1 MNSLNKTEDS
11 NNKYPENKLQN
22 KPTPDLI
29 KSFKNFFKRAESTSQ
44 KNIEKSD
51 NPSKDKELQNN
62 QTNEKKPKIDKK
74 EFQFSNKQ
82 SDINQLFSELGTSIT
97 DQIEQLFIS
106 VINNIEKVY
115 QTPEVIQQFQIKFSE
130 KLYPIEIK
138 IINSNNQSKLNIS
151 CDKELCQLLSKY
163 LPELKQHLRKKSIIF
178 DDIIIDE
185 EIDETNYLKDKK

>member
-11 NNKYPENKLQN
+11 GNNFQENKPQN
-22 KPTPDLI
+22 KPTSDLI
-29 KSFKNFFKRAESTSQ
+29 QSFKSFFKKAENTSH

-51 NPSKDKELQNN
+51 DSSKDKEFSKKKI
-62 QTNEKKPKIDKK
+62 NETKPQIDKK
-74 EFQFSNKQ
+74 EFQFSNKKA
-82 SDINQLFSELGTSIT
+82 DINQLFSELGTSIT
-97 DQIEQLFIS
+97 DQIEQLFIV
-106 VINNIEKVY
+106 VINNVEKAY

-163 LPELKQHLRKKSIIF
+163 LPELKQHLRKKSLNF
-178 DDIIIDE
+178 DDIIIE
-185 EIDETNYLKDKK
+185 EEDIEEKKPKNKK